1 MSADPLRIL
10 IVDDERMTREAT
22 RIALTARGYVVV
34 VAENGKSAIEVVR
47 TSKFNAAI
55 VDLFMPDMD
64 GLQVISAIHA
74 IDPSLPMI
82 AASGFMF
89 AGKSCPQ
96 MPNFDG
102 MAEEAGAKA
111 TLYKPFR
118 PDALVKKI
126 TEVIEAAPAS
136 FVSASI

>member
-1 MSADPLRIL
+1 MSDPLRIL
-10 IVDDERMTREAT
+10 IVDDDRMTREAT
-22 RIALTARGYVVV
+22 RIALATKGYLVV
-34 VAENGKSAIEVVR
+34 VAENGKSAIELAR
-47 TSKFNAAI
+47 SNKFDAAI

-64 GLQVISAIHA
+64 GLQVISTIHA
-74 IDPSLPMI
+74 IDPNLPLI

-89 AGKSCPQ
+89 GGNSCPQ

-102 MAEEAGAKA
+102 MAAEAGAKA

-126 TEVIEAAPAS
+126 TEVMEAAAAS
-136 FVSASI
+136 FVSASS